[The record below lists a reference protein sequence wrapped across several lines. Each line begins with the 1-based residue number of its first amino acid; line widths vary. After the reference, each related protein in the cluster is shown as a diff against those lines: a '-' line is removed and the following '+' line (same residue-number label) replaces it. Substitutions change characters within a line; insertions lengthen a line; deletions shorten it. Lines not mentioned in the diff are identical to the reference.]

1 MSSELDARLGA
12 QLPALVARYADGAA
26 GLTLRAAIASIPIVG
41 SSASVLLEARL
52 SKRQMDRVEALCLR
66 IAQLEASTASSEPAN
81 GPSDALVEAA
91 VIASSSTADQERP
104 AAFANIL
111 YLEGAGDDRDEV
123 LRRFLLEV
131 LATLSR
137 YEIALLLRHAPN
149 DGDVAKSDF
158 AERLLDLHSRNPEVD
173 EVKQFALGRLET
185 FRLIRI
191 EKGTVDVTKVGR
203 HLLSA
208 I

>member
-1 MSSELDARLGA
+1 LADELDASPGTDLSTFA
-12 QLPALVARYADGAA
+12 ARYADGAA

-41 SSASVLLEARL
+41 SSVSVIVEAKL
-52 SKRQMDRVEALCLR
+52 SKRQSDRVETLFLR
-66 IAQLEASTASSEPAN
+66 IAALEASAVSSAAHR
-81 GPSDALVEAA
+81 PSDALVEAA
-91 VIASSSTADQERP
+91 VMASAGTADQERP

-111 YLEGAGDDRDEV
+111 YLNGAGHDGEEV

-137 YEIALLLRHAPN
+137 YEIALLLRHAPD
-149 DGDVAKSDF
+149 DGDARKSDF
-158 AERLLDLHSRNPEVD
+158 AERMLNVHSRNPEVD
-173 EVKQFALGRLET
+173 EVRQFALGRLET

-191 EKGTVDVTKVGR
+191 EKGVVDVTKVGR

-208 I
+208 V